1 MIHNTRPGNAIK
13 TFLLVAS
20 LAFVAPPARAGG
32 PVVWELNSREELLK
46 GEARGV
52 SVTDTGALM
61 LAPRFAQLFDTE
73 QAYVWSTAADAAGN
87 VYLGTGHDGRVF
99 RVAADGRG
107 ALVYDAAELDVTA
120 LAVGRD
126 GALYAGTSPD
136 GKVYRIPAG
145 AAAGAQ
151 AAVYFDPPDK
161 YIWSLAVM
169 PDGALAVGTGDAGK
183 IYRVRAAN
191 ARAEESLLV
200 DINETHVMSLAVDRQ
215 GDLVAGTDPGGLVIR
230 VNAQGKAFALFD
242 APLREI
248 HSLASAPDGSL
259 YVLALGEAAS
269 SARPQAAVSASSA
282 STAAGSVSSVTMTV
296 TEDVGGGAQAQQFG
310 GAQQQ
315 QQPAR
320 SRNELANARSAVF
333 RVLPD
338 GGSDVLWSSQQV
350 TAFSVAP
357 APQGGVLIGTS
368 DKGRIYQ
375 VTDDGRDTL
384 LVQSSEDQISSLVV
398 RGRDVLAAS
407 SNQGKL
413 FRLTAEPAG
422 EGTYE
427 SPVRDA
433 RFSAAWGRI
442 WWRGRGAVELQTR
455 SGNTERPDQT
465 WSEWSEPYRAAAGAA
480 VTSPRARFIQWRA
493 VLRSQAGGVA
503 AAEAARVE
511 GVSVAYLPRNV
522 APEVVQVT
530 TLPVGVALLPA
541 VQVQTDPNL
550 EASGLDPS
558 LIAPVPQVPARR
570 AFQRGAIAIQWQAE
584 DRNGDSLEY
593 AVYYR
598 ALGETDFHLLRENLR
613 DNFFT
618 VDGAALGDG
627 RYVFRVVATD
637 APDNSVGAALAGER
651 TSEPV
656 QIDNTPP
663 VVRAV
668 GKPALLAGLNTSL
681 AFTAEDA
688 NGMIRRA
695 DVSMDGGPWRAVFPE
710 DGIADSPAET
720 FRLSLPLSGAGEH
733 IVALRVFDA
742 GGNTGNARVV
752 VRK

>member
-1 MIHNTRPGNAIK
+1 MTHNTPGNAIK
-13 TFLLVAS
+13 LLILVAS
-20 LAFVAPPARAGG
+20 LTLSALPARAGG

-87 VYLGTGHDGRVF
+87 VYLGTGHDGRIF
-99 RVAADGRG
+99 RVSTEGKG

-136 GKVYRIPAG
+136 GKVYRVPAG

-151 AAVYFDPPDK
+151 AEVFFDPPDK

-169 PDGALAVGTGDAGK
+169 ADGALAVGTGDAGK
-183 IYRVRAAN
+183 IYRVRAGGAK
-191 ARAEESLLV
+191 AEESLLV
-200 DINETHVMSLAVDRQ
+200 DINETHVMSLAVDGR

-248 HSLASAPDGSL
+248 HSLASAPDGSI

-269 SARPQAAVSASSA
+269 SARPQAVSASSA
-282 STAAGSVSSVTMTV
+282 SSGQGSVSSVAMTV
-296 TEDVGGGAQAQQFG
+296 TDDGGAAQAAAAA
-310 GAQQQ
+310 AQPQA
-315 QQPAR
+315 PAR

-333 RVLPD
+333 RVLAD
-338 GGSDVLWSSQQV
+338 GGSDVLWSSPQV

-368 DKGRIYQ
+368 DKGRIYH

-398 RGRDVLAAS
+398 RGREVLAAS

-413 FRLTAEPAG
+413 FRLTAEAAG

-433 RFSAAWGRI
+433 RFSASWGRI

-455 SGNTERPDQT
+455 TGNTERPDQT
-465 WSEWSEPYRAAAGAA
+465 WSEWSAPYRAAAGAPVA
-480 VTSPRARFIQWRA
+480 SPRARFIQWRA
-493 VLRSQAGGVA
+493 VLRSQAQGGGA
-503 AAEAARVE
+503 AASEAARVE

-550 EASGLDPS
+550 EASGLDPA

-570 AFQRGAIAIQWQAE
+570 AFQRGAIAVQWQAE

-637 APDNSVGAALAGER
+637 APDNSVGAALTGER

-663 VVRAV
+663 VVRPSGSPSTGAG
-668 GKPALLAGLNTSL
+668 GKVSL
-681 AFTAEDA
+681 SFTAEDA

-695 DVSMDGGPWRAVFPE
+695 DVSVDGGPWRAVFPE
-710 DGIADSPAET
+710 DGIADSPRET
-720 FRLSLPLSGAGEH
+720 FALSLPLASAGEH

>member
-1 MIHNTRPGNAIK
+1 MTHNTRPGNALK
-13 TFLLVAS
+13 TFLLAA
-20 LAFVAPPARAGG
+20 AFVLAAAPARAGG

-61 LAPRFAQLFDTE
+61 LAPRFAPLFDTE
-73 QAYVWSTAADAAGN
+73 QAYVWSSAADAAGN
-87 VYLGTGHDGRVF
+87 VYLGTGHDGRIF
-99 RVAADGRG
+99 RVTAEGKG
-107 ALVYDAAELDVTA
+107 AILYDAAELDVTA

-136 GKVYRIPAG
+136 GKVYRIAAG
-145 AAAGAQ
+145 AAPGAQ
-151 AAVYFDPPDK
+151 AEVFFDPPDK

-169 PDGALAVGTGDAGK
+169 ADGALAVGTGDAGK
-183 IYRVRAAN
+183 IYRVRASN
-191 ARAEESLLV
+191 AKAEDSLLV
-200 DINETHVMSLAVDRQ
+200 DINETHVMSLAVDGR
-215 GDLVAGTDPGGLVIR
+215 GDLIAGTDPGGLVIR

-248 HSLASAPDGSL
+248 HSLAAAADGSL

-269 SARPQAAVSASSA
+269 SARPQAVSASSV
-282 STAAGSVSSVTMTV
+282 SGSQGSVSSVTMSV
-296 TEDVGGGAQAQQFG
+296 TDDGGGGAQA
-310 GAQQQ
+310 AQLAAQPQ
-315 QQPAR
+315 APAR

-333 RVLPD
+333 RVLAD

-368 DKGRIYQ
+368 DKGRIYH

-384 LVQSSEDQISSLVV
+384 LVQSSEDQISSFVV
-398 RGRDVLAAS
+398 RGREVLAAS

-413 FRLTAEPAG
+413 FRLMAEAAG

-455 SGNTERPDQT
+455 TGNTERPDQT
-465 WSEWSEPYRAAAGAA
+465 WSEWSAPYKAAAGAA
-480 VTSPRARFIQWRA
+480 VASPRARFIQWRA
-493 VLRSQAGGVA
+493 VLRSQAGTAGG
-503 AAEAARVE
+503 EAARVE

-522 APEVVQVT
+522 APEVVQIT

-550 EASGLDPS
+550 EASGLDPA
-558 LIAPVPQVPARR
+558 LIAPVAQVPARR
-570 AFQRGAIAIQWQAE
+570 AYQRGAIAVQWQAE

-593 AVYYR
+593 AIYYR
-598 ALGETDFHLLRENLR
+598 ALGETDFRLLRENLR

-637 APDNSVGAALAGER
+637 APDNSVGAALTGER

-663 VVRAV
+663 VVRAAEPPLV
-668 GKPALLAGLNTSL
+668 RGGNVSASFA
-681 AFTAEDA
+681 AEDA
-688 NGMIRRA
+688 NGMIKRA
-695 DVSMDGGPWRAVFPE
+695 DVSVDGGPWRAVFPV
-710 DGIADSPAET
+710 DGIADSPRET
-720 FRLSLPLSGAGEH
+720 FALSLPLDGPGEH

>member
-1 MIHNTRPGNAIK
+1 MTHNKRPGRAIR
-13 TFLLVAS
+13 TFLLAAS
-20 LAFVAPPARAGG
+20 FTLAASPARAGG
-32 PVVWELNSREELLK
+32 PVVWELNSREDLLK

-52 SVTDTGALM
+52 SVSDTGALM
-61 LAPRFAQLFDTE
+61 LAPRFAQVFDTE

-87 VYLGTGHDGRVF
+87 VYLGTGHDGRIF
-99 RVAADGRG
+99 RVAPDGRG
-107 ALVYDAAELDVTA
+107 APLYDAPELDVTA

-151 AAVYFDPPDK
+151 AEVFFDPPDK

-169 PDGALAVGTGDAGK
+169 ADGALAVGTGDAGK
-183 IYRVRAAN
+183 IYRVRAAG
-191 ARAEESLLV
+191 ARAEESLLA
-200 DINETHVMSLAVDRQ
+200 DINETHVMSLAVDGR

-230 VNAQGKAFALFD
+230 VDAQGKAFALFD

-269 SARPQAAVSASSA
+269 SARPQAVSASSVSSA
-282 STAAGSVSSVTMTV
+282 QASVSTVTMTV
-296 TEDVGGGAQAQQFG
+296 TDDGGGAAQGQQLA
-310 GAQQQ
+310 AQPQT
-315 QQPAR
+315 PAR

-333 RVLPD
+333 RLLAD

-368 DKGRIYQ
+368 DKGRIYH

-398 RGRDVLAAS
+398 RGREVLAAS
-407 SNQGKL
+407 SNQGRL

-455 SGNTERPDQT
+455 TGNTERPDQT
-465 WSEWSEPYRAAAGAA
+465 WSEWSAPYRAAGGAP

-493 VLRSQAGGVA
+493 VLRAPAAGAA

-530 TLPVGVALLPA
+530 TLPAGVALLPA
-541 VQVQTDPNL
+541 IQVQTDPNL
-550 EASGLDPS
+550 EASGLDPA
-558 LIAPVPQVPARR
+558 LIAPVPQVPPRR
-570 AFQRGAIAIQWQAE
+570 AYQRGAIAVQWQAE
-584 DRNGDSLEY
+584 DRNGDALEY

-598 ALGETDFHLLRENLR
+598 ALGETDFHLLRDNLR

-627 RYVFRVVATD
+627 RYVFRVVASD
-637 APDNSVGAALAGER
+637 APDNAVGAALTGER

-663 VVRAV
+663 VVRAA
-668 GKPALLAGLNTSL
+668 GAPAAAGGGGVSL
-681 AFTAEDA
+681 TFTAEDA

-695 DVSMDGGPWRAVFPE
+695 DVSLNGGPWRAVFPE
-710 DGIADSPAET
+710 DGIADSPRET
-720 FRLSLPLSGAGEH
+720 FALTLPLPGPGEH

-742 GGNTGNARVV
+742 GGNAGNARVV
-752 VRK
+752 VRR

>member
-1 MIHNTRPGNAIK
+1 MTHNKPLGPTIK

-20 LAFVAPPARAGG
+20 VVFTAQLARAGG
-32 PVVWELNSREELLK
+32 PVIWELNSREELLK

-61 LAPRFAQLFDTE
+61 LAPRFAQLYDTQ

-87 VYLGTGHDGRVF
+87 VYLGTGHDGRIF
-99 RVAADGRG
+99 RVTPDGRG
-107 ALVYDAAELDVTA
+107 ALLYDAAELDVTA
-120 LAVGRD
+120 LAIGRD

-145 AAAGAQ
+145 SAAPAQ
-151 AAVYFDPPDK
+151 AEVFFDPPDK

-169 PDGALAVGTGDAGK
+169 NDGALAVGTGDAGK
-183 IYRVRAAN
+183 IYRVRAAG
-191 ARAEESLLV
+191 AKAEESLLV
-200 DINETHVMSLAVDRQ
+200 DINETHVMSLAVDAR

-248 HSLASAPDGSL
+248 HALAAAPDGSL

-269 SARPQAAVSASSA
+269 SARPQAAVSASAA
-282 STAAGSVSSVTMTV
+282 SGAQGSVSTVTMTV
-296 TEDVGGGAQAQQFG
+296 TDDGGGGQVVQTAGQP
-310 GAQQQ
+310 

-333 RVLPD
+333 RLLAD
-338 GGSDVLWSSQQV
+338 GGSDVLWSSQAV

-368 DKGRIYQ
+368 DKGRIYR

-398 RGRDVLAAS
+398 RGREVLAAS

-433 RFSAAWGRI
+433 RFAASWGRI

-455 SGNTERPDQT
+455 TGNTERPDQT
-465 WSEWSEPYRAAAGAA
+465 WSEWSAPYRAAAGAPVA
-480 VTSPRARFIQWRA
+480 SPRARFIQWRA
-493 VLRSQAGGVA
+493 VLRSPGAGA
-503 AAEAARVE
+503 AAEATRVE
-511 GVSVAYLPRNV
+511 AVSVAYLPRNV

-541 VQVQTDPNL
+541 VQLQTDPNL
-550 EASGLDPS
+550 EASGLDPA

-570 AFQRGAIAIQWQAE
+570 AYQRGAIAVQWQAE

-593 AVYYR
+593 AIYYR
-598 ALGETDFHLLRENLR
+598 ALGETDFHLLRDNMR

-627 RYVFRVVATD
+627 RYVFRVVASD
-637 APDNSVGAALAGER
+637 APDNSLGAALTGER

-656 QIDNTPP
+656 EIDNTPP
-663 VVRAV
+663 VVRAA
-668 GKPALLAGLNTSL
+668 GAPARTAGGNVSL
-681 AFTAEDA
+681 SFTAEDPG
-688 NGMIRRA
+688 GMIRRA
-695 DVSMDGGPWRAVFPE
+695 DVSVNGGPWRAVFPE
-710 DGIADSPAET
+710 DGIADSPRET
-720 FRLSLPLSGAGEH
+720 FALTLPLAGAGEH